1 MQELA
6 QLTALCCYLLQAV
19 AQHFIRTTG
28 GNTLHVAQG
37 PAWSLAKTASRLCKA
52 AMLQQIKQLEAA
64 VGFKP
69 TSPLLHS
76 ISSSC
81 DTGAVNSNSG
91 DMHLKRDVWAS
102 CAESTAIVA
111 ELSHNAASTEHE
123 AETGIS
129 YAACKQRKGSAAYM
143 GQWCGLRKI
152 NTFQH
157 WINKPQFLEDFM
169 LI

>member
-1 MQELA
+1 M
-6 QLTALCCYLLQAV
+6 
-19 AQHFIRTTG
+19 
-28 GNTLHVAQG
+28 HVLQG

-52 AMLQQIKQLEAA
+52 AMLRQIKQLEAA

-69 TSPLLHS
+69 TFPLLHS

-91 DMHLKRDVWAS
+91 DTHLKHDVWATHTS

-111 ELSHNAASTEHE
+111 ELSHNAAITVHE
-123 AETGIS
+123 AGTGIS

-143 GQWCGLRKI
+143 GQWCGLRKFD
-152 NTFQH
+152 TFHH

-169 LI
+169 LIY